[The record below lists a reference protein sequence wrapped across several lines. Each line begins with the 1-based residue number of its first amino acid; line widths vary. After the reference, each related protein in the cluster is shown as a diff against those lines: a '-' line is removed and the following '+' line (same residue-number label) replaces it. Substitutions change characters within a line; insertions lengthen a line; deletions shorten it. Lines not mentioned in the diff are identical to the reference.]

1 MTCEECEQFLLD
13 SRCHTNGHGWMLRAS
28 RAALIQAHIE
38 NCPACATK
46 MTETTKLDDALDQLR
61 VATKHFQASP
71 EIEKNLVAAFRQE
84 TAKRRQ
90 PLDGVFAWR
99 LAWLCTS
106 TLVLIAA
113 GIFLYSRL
121 SVNPPLTHEGN
132 RPGNVARIGPSAA
145 PGFSG
150 ATAQAF
156 DPYNHAT
163 AEYGTRGSTQHLAKA
178 HRATH
183 ESVSERVAIPGED
196 LSMNG
201 GGNIVRVTLP
211 FSSLVAMGVPVRPD
225 ISDSRVTADVWM
237 DPFGAVV
244 RIRLVQPKTNAD

>member
-1 MTCEECEQFLLD
+1 MTCEECEQILLD
-13 SRCHTNGHGWMLRAS
+13 SRRHTNGDGWMLRAS
-28 RAALIQAHIE
+28 RAVLIQAHIE

-46 MTETTKLDDALDQLR
+46 MTETTKLNDALDQLR
-61 VATKHFQASP
+61 VATKQYQASP

-90 PLDGVFAWR
+90 PLEGVFAWR
-99 LAWLCTS
+99 LAWLCTAS
-106 TLVLIAA
+106 LMLIAA

-121 SVNPPLTHEGN
+121 SVSHPLTHEANG
-132 RPGNVARIGPSAA
+132 PGNEARIEPSAA

-150 ATAQAF
+150 ATAEAF
-156 DPYNHAT
+156 EPYNHGT
-163 AEYGTRGSTQHLAKA
+163 AEHGTRGSTHHLAKV
-178 HRATH
+178 HWATH
-183 ESVSERVAIPGED
+183 ESMSGRVAIPGED
-196 LSMNG
+196 LSVNG

-225 ISDSRVTADVWM
+225 IPDSRVTADVWM